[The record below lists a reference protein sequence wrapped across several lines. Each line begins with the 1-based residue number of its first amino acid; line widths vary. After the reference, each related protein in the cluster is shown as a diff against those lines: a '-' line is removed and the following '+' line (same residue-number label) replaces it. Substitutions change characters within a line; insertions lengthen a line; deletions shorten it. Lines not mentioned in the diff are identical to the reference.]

1 MYNVSRVIDLSEYM
15 PTYLTL
21 SLDCN
26 SQHGW
31 NFVLVLVDF
40 LIHVFYIMFKSKIL
54 HMERQLSFSELAF
67 SDVWNNLIDQSC
79 QRAVS
84 AMCSQPRG
92 RVYRKQNNKLF
103 TSNFEKL
110 FILIDYEQKD
120 LYRSKNLSNQWLTT
134 IISYGLLERS
144 GALIFNYKQEIIIF
158 SS

>member
-1 MYNVSRVIDLSEYM
+1 
-15 PTYLTL
+15 
-21 SLDCN
+21 
-26 SQHGW
+26 
-31 NFVLVLVDF
+31 
-40 LIHVFYIMFKSKIL
+40 
-54 HMERQLSFSELAF
+54 MERQLSFSELAF